1 MLMGA
6 FPSWRVLAARSHLA
20 TALRFIQY
28 KMLSP
33 VYTMLSVMSITKNN
47 RMIFW
52 HNKTYGVG
60 YASLL

>member
-20 TALRFIQY
+20 TALQSIQY
-28 KMLSP
+28 ILLSTD
-33 VYTMLSVMSITKNN
+33 YTMLRQMSITKNN

-52 HNKTYGVG
+52 RNKTYGVG